1 VSASLPGLSGP
12 DIQHEHETTLIGYEA
27 STEGE
32 QKSKK
37 AKKSKKKKQA
47 GRKYSSPKNL
57 LNL

>member
-37 AKKSKKKKQA
+37 AKKSKKKKSRQA
-47 GRKYSSPKNL
+47 ENTAARKTF
-57 LNL
+57 

>member
-37 AKKSKKKKQA
+37 AKKSKKKTF
-47 GRKYSSPKNL
+47 
-57 LNL
+57 